1 MTLREEFTG
10 MMEKYDKV
18 YIFGTGKVADRLYD
32 LIKAHDGNDKRI
44 LGFIVS
50 EDRFCKQDKP
60 KNVYVTD
67 KNLDLSVPFLVT
79 VNKVYHPEVFE
90 LLEKIGAKIIEAH
103 KFFMLELANNRTE
116 IEKHVFDRNYDNGK
130 LTKEEAEC
138 RDKLLELCRKSCQAF
153 GENKFYQSFPRLKLD
168 GERPTD
174 VRMEKY
180 VLEKYLSKD
189 ADVLDIGANDGFID
203 MEISSNVRSVLGIE
217 YNEKLVEIAQ
227 TAKKILKIDNA
238 DFICDDYNHWKA
250 GNQQKYDII
259 FSFAV
264 HIWIGTFPKEYATDI
279 LKMLNR
285 NGILFFE
292 SQTLENDVKYA
303 DYCKAFEEAGLV
315 KLREDN
321 IMDDGKT
328 NRKFTIY
335 QKLN

>member
-10 MMEKYDKV
+10 MIEKCDKV

-32 LIKAHDGNDKRI
+32 LIKAYDGNDKRI
-44 LGFIVS
+44 LGFVVS

-60 KNVYVTD
+60 RNVY
-67 KNLDLSVPFLVT
+67 KAGGILDLSVPFLVT

-103 KFFMLELANNRTE
+103 KFFMLELANNNRTE
-116 IEKHVFDRNYDNGK
+116 IGKYVFDYDNGK

-138 RDKLLELCRKSCQAF
+138 RDKLLELCRKYCQAF
-153 GENKFYQSFPRLKLD
+153 GENKFYQSFPRLKLE

-174 VRMEKY
+174 VRMKKY

-203 MEISSNVRSVLGIE
+203 MEISSNVSSVLGIE

-227 TAKKILKIDNA
+227 TAKKMLKIDNA

-250 GNQQKYDII
+250 GNWRKFDVI
-259 FSFAV
+259 FSFAIHV
-264 HIWIGTFPKEYATDI
+264 WIGTSPEEYAKDI
-279 LKMLNR
+279 FKMLKK

-292 SQTLENDVKYA
+292 SQTLESDIKYA
-303 DYCKAFEEAGLV
+303 DYCKAFEDTGLERI
-315 KLREDN
+315 REDN

-335 QKLN
+335 RKKL